1 MNSENPPAIYTLA
14 ALRALPEWKESGRV
28 LNLST
33 VEDPEFQDIVS
44 SVPDTMR
51 LTDGGPESYG
61 IPYGVEGIGY
71 IVNKNMLSD
80 LFGSDNG
87 ELVLTELVP
96 VRGIDYPIHRFWY
109 QYVCVY
115 DDRLH

>member
-44 SVPDTMR
+44 SVPDTK
-51 LTDGGPESYG
+51 T
-61 IPYGVEGIGY
+61 
-71 IVNKNMLSD
+71 
-80 LFGSDNG
+80 
-87 ELVLTELVP
+87 
-96 VRGIDYPIHRFWY
+96 
-109 QYVCVY
+109 CV
-115 DDRLH
+115 

>member
-61 IPYGVEGIGY
+61 IPYGV
-71 IVNKNMLSD
+71 NKNMLSD

-87 ELVLTELVP
+87 ELVLTELSTCSW
-96 VRGIDYPIHRFWY
+96 D
-109 QYVCVY
+109 
-115 DDRLH
+115 

>member
-33 VEDPEFQDIVS
+33 VEDPEFQDIVA

-87 ELVLTELVP
+87 ELVLTELSTCSW
-96 VRGIDYPIHRFWY
+96 D
-109 QYVCVY
+109 
-115 DDRLH
+115 

>member
-51 LTDGGPESYG
+51 LTGHGRDEFLPWPWKDLPTAMTNSYHG
-61 IPYGVEGIGY
+61 RGKLVIP
-71 IVNKNMLSD
+71 
-80 LFGSDNG
+80 
-87 ELVLTELVP
+87 
-96 VRGIDYPIHRFWY
+96 
-109 QYVCVY
+109 
-115 DDRLH
+115 